1 MTHGR
6 LTGLVF
12 TFAVLGCEPPPAE
25 SPDGLSVGANTATSS
40 ATTGAATSTTGG
52 GSSDFDPCKRCGAP
66 AAVGTLASQDL
77 VEVSGLAASA
87 VHPDVYYVHNDSGDG
102 ARLFAIDSTGKERAR
117 FDVDGAFAVDWEDA
131 ATGPCPE
138 GRCVYLADIGDNLA
152 ERSSYTVYRA
162 TEPKTLDGAQSL
174 KAEPLHFT
182 YPDGSRDAETLLVHP
197 TTGELFI
204 VSKVVVGASSLYR
217 FPMPLT
223 PGATVVLE
231 KLGEVPSP
239 SGITRFTAG
248 SIHPQGKGILL
259 RAYTMLYYYPLVG
272 SVAEALAAEPCEV
285 PVAVEKQGEAVDWT
299 ASGDGYVT
307 ISEGASAPVNRV
319 GCP

>member
-1 MTHGR
+1 MTHAR
-6 LTGLVF
+6 PTGLVLSL
-12 TFAVLGCEPPPAE
+12 AVLGCEPPPAE
-25 SPDGLSVGANTATSS
+25 SPDGSTASASTSVAVTASS
-40 ATTGAATSTTGG
+40 SGG
-52 GSSDFDPCKRCGAP
+52 GGAGIFDPCKRCGAP
-66 AAVGTLASQDL
+66 AAVGTLASPDL
-77 VEVSGLAASA
+77 VEVSGIAASA
-87 VHPDVYYVHNDSGDG
+87 LHPDVYYVHNDSGDG
-102 ARLFAIDSTGKERAR
+102 ARLFAIDASGKERGR

-131 ATGPCPE
+131 AAGPCPE

-152 ERSSYTVYRA
+152 KRSSCTVYRVP
-162 TEPKTLDGAQSL
+162 EPKTLVGTQSV

-204 VSKVVVGASSLYR
+204 VSKVVVGASTLYR

-239 SGITRFTAG
+239 SGLTRFTSG

-259 RAYTMLYYYPLVG
+259 RAYTMLYHYPLEG
-272 SVAEALAAEPCEV
+272 SVAEALAAEPCSA
-285 PVAVEKQGEAVDWT
+285 PVAVEKQGEAVEWT